1 MKIIHVLNHF
11 LPQQTAGT
19 EVYTWA
25 LSKEL
30 QALGHEVKVCI
41 PNYGC
46 LEDSSYV
53 YDDVVVHQFAEPS
66 TVDRRLI
73 MGHRIADGV
82 KHFKKWILAE
92 KPTLIHFHELAGSNG
107 ISLEHV
113 KVAKE
118 SGANVIMT
126 FHLASNTCKTGTLL
140 YKDEDLCNG
149 KINASKCANCY
160 LHKKGV
166 GAFSPFLTSV
176 SMGLNFLK
184 IDPSR
189 WNHSIGTALGTVHL
203 VKDMDVKLKLLLK
216 YCDQFICLTDW
227 YEKVLLLNSIP
238 QEKITKIYQGLPTKI
253 NNTNHL
259 ENTVRKEKQAL
270 KLMFLG
276 RLSPFKGL
284 HLLIEAFSHFTDSEV
299 ELSIF
304 GAEDG
309 TDYAE
314 ALRQKTMNNSNIHWR
329 GLLSQ
334 DKVQEEMQQHDLL
347 CLCSTICE
355 MSPLVIQEARAARI
369 TVLASNVQG
378 NIEQIKDGSNGWLFK
393 FKDVEDLKYKIGKL
407 IENPQLIASAKSNIP
422 TAHSFSKVAEEYAK
436 LYRDLTMSFGKNN

>member
-53 YDDVVVHQFAEPS
+53 YDNVVVHQFAEPS

-107 ISLEHV
+107 ISLAHV
-113 KVAKE
+113 KMAKA
-118 SGANVIMT
+118 SGAKVIMT
-126 FHLASNTCKTGTLL
+126 FHLASYTCKTGTLL
-140 YKDEDLCNG
+140 YKDKDLCNG
-149 KINASKCANCY
+149 KINAWKCANCY

-166 GAFSPFLTSV
+166 GVFSPFLTSV
-176 SMGLNFLK
+176 SMGLNILK
-184 IDPSR
+184 IDPSK
-189 WNHSIGTALGTVHL
+189 WNHSIGTALGTVQL
-203 VKDMDVKLKLLLK
+203 VKDMDLKLKLLLK

-227 YEKVLLLNSIP
+227 YEKVLRLNGIP

-259 ENTVRKEKQAL
+259 ENTVRKENQAL

-284 HLLIEAFSHFTDSEV
+284 HLLIEALSHFKDSEV

-314 ALRQKTMNNSNIHWR
+314 MLRQKTINNSNIHWR

-334 DKVQEEMQQHDLL
+334 DKVLEEMQQHDLL
-347 CLCSTICE
+347 CLCSTFSE
-355 MSPLVIQEARAARI
+355 MSPLVIQEARAARLPI
-369 TVLASNVQG
+369 IASKVYGNVEQLVQG
-378 NIEQIKDGSNGWLFK
+378 GAGSLFEMHSVSSLRSRIQEVIDNRDKIKEW
-393 FKDVEDLKYKIGKL
+393 KDILVEPRNFDQVAQEYH
-407 IENPQLIASAKSNIP
+407 QLYQ
-422 TAHSFSKVAEEYAK
+422 HLSKQ
-436 LYRDLTMSFGKNN
+436 

>member
-19 EVYTWA
+19 EVYTWS

-176 SMGLNFLK
+176 SMGLNILK

-284 HLLIEAFSHFTDSEV
+284 HLLIEALSHFKDSEV

-347 CLCSTICE
+347 CLCSTFSE
-355 MSPLVIQEARAARI
+355 MSPLVIQEARAARLPI
-369 TVLASNVQG
+369 
-378 NIEQIKDGSNGWLFK
+378 
-393 FKDVEDLKYKIGKL
+393 
-407 IENPQLIASAKSNIP
+407 IASKVYGNVEQLTQGSAGSLFEMHSVSSLKSRIQEVIDNRDKIKECKDILVEP
-422 TAHSFSKVAEEYAK
+422 RNFDQVAQEYHQLYQHLSKQ
-436 LYRDLTMSFGKNN
+436 

>member
-19 EVYTWA
+19 EVYTWS

-53 YDDVVVHQFAEPS
+53 YDNVVVHQFAEPS

-107 ISLEHV
+107 ISLAHV
-113 KVAKE
+113 KMAKA
-118 SGANVIMT
+118 SGAKVIMT
-126 FHLASNTCKTGTLL
+126 FHLASYTCKTGTLL
-140 YKDEDLCNG
+140 YKDKDLCNG
-149 KINASKCANCY
+149 KINAWKCANCY

-166 GAFSPFLTSV
+166 GVFSPFLTSV
-176 SMGLNFLK
+176 SMGLNILK
-184 IDPSR
+184 IDPSK
-189 WNHSIGTALGTVHL
+189 WNHSFGTALGTVQL
-203 VKDMDVKLKLLLK
+203 VKDMDLKLKLLLK

-227 YEKVLLLNSIP
+227 YEKVLRLNGIP

-284 HLLIEAFSHFTDSEV
+284 HLLIEALSHFKDSEV

-314 ALRQKTMNNSNIHWR
+314 MLRQKTMNNSNIHWR

-334 DKVQEEMQQHDLL
+334 DKVLEEMQQHDLL
-347 CLCSTICE
+347 CLCSTFSE
-355 MSPLVIQEARAARI
+355 MSPLVIQEARAARLPI
-369 TVLASNVQG
+369 IASKVYGNVEQLVQG
-378 NIEQIKDGSNGWLFK
+378 GAGSLFEMHSVSSLRSRIQEVIDNRDKIKEW
-393 FKDVEDLKYKIGKL
+393 KDILVEPRNFDQVAQEYH
-407 IENPQLIASAKSNIP
+407 QLYQ
-422 TAHSFSKVAEEYAK
+422 HLSKQ
-436 LYRDLTMSFGKNN
+436 